1 MHERNVVTVLVT
13 DTQKNT
19 VNVFRNNASKANTSK
34 ASIRVNMLKS
44 LYFEVLVSY
53 FLVRGVTKEYVTLFK
68 DCE

>member
-19 VNVFRNNASKANTSK
+19 VRNNASKANTSK

-53 FLVRGVTKEYVTLFK
+53 SLGRGVTKEYVTLFK
-68 DCE
+68 GCE

>member
-1 MHERNVVTVLVT
+1 MFLKITRL
-13 DTQKNT
+13 KFNT
-19 VNVFRNNASKANTSK
+19 PKD
-34 ASIRVNMLKS
+34 SIRVNMLKS

>member
-1 MHERNVVTVLVT
+1 MF
-13 DTQKNT
+13 
-19 VNVFRNNASKANTSK
+19 FRNNASKANTSK

-68 DCE
+68 DSE